1 MISITSSVDSIKP
14 NTFDKVYMPM
24 MELMNDELNQLEDLH
39 TNLPHS
45 QIVND
50 PNDDKRKRKYELNK
64 LFSEK
69 KQKQDYNLNNL
80 TLVEENVVAV
90 TVENIENWDILYLCL
105 INVEKLSKLS
115 SYWKSKLSNK
125 DFQILIFSC
134 LKHPHSFVKTVSLR
148 LIGYIFEELKE
159 KGFNQ
164 LVTNITDEDYSLLNN
179 LIVNLKHIFT
189 DKDSSDKLM
198 KTSID
203 ISVYLLEKLVK
214 LSNENQ
220 TNFLSNLAFEFVC
233 RLYIDS
239 KKFFSKKEN
248 ANVIFGRIFNLF
260 EIMCVN
266 YDSIVL
272 NNFLDPILSLIYRIK
287 TNKLIEDKI
296 KENSNLVFE
305 KLSKKYVNDEY
316 FNEVYKNVSKNINLL
331 RKKRKTEIL
340 QDAIKNPQNFVKK
353 QYNNKKKN

>member
-1 MISITSSVDSIKP
+1 MISVTSSVDSIKP
-14 NTFDKVYMPM
+14 NNFDKVYMPM

-134 LKHPHSFVKTVSLR
+134 LKHPHSFVKTVS
-148 LIGYIFEELKE
+148 
-159 KGFNQ
+159 
-164 LVTNITDEDYSLLNN
+164 
-179 LIVNLKHIFT
+179 
-189 DKDSSDKLM
+189 
-198 KTSID
+198 
-203 ISVYLLEKLVK
+203 
-214 LSNENQ
+214 
-220 TNFLSNLAFEFVC
+220 
-233 RLYIDS
+233 
-239 KKFFSKKEN
+239 
-248 ANVIFGRIFNLF
+248 
-260 EIMCVN
+260 
-266 YDSIVL
+266 
-272 NNFLDPILSLIYRIK
+272 
-287 TNKLIEDKI
+287 
-296 KENSNLVFE
+296 
-305 KLSKKYVNDEY
+305 
-316 FNEVYKNVSKNINLL
+316 
-331 RKKRKTEIL
+331 
-340 QDAIKNPQNFVKK
+340 
-353 QYNNKKKN
+353 